1 MDLLEASWRI
11 ADQFVIL
18 WLSTVLDY
26 HLSIAAEFGYIG
38 RIQNFVKGYA
48 LGANATAKRERPS
61 DRVPFNVEGREPTGE
76 ELDAIGFTAAVD
88 GFPKRL
94 EKRHR
99 DLGARVKAIYEG
111 LRRFSKDVDVEPE
124 KLLVWFPPI
133 LEDVESL
140 RGLLEN
146 KDLPADE
153 ERAEMS
159 RRVFLRCWPDAMRP
173 GNEGRVLP

>member
-1 MDLLEASWRI
+1 
-11 ADQFVIL
+11 V
-18 WLSTVLDY
+18 
-26 HLSIAAEFGYIG
+26 G
-38 RIQNFVKGYA
+38 
-48 LGANATAKRERPS
+48 
-61 DRVPFNVEGREPTGE
+61 
-76 ELDAIGFTAAVD
+76 
-88 GFPKRL
+88 
-94 EKRHR
+94 
-99 DLGARVKAIYEG
+99 
-111 LRRFSKDVDVEPE
+111 VEPE
-124 KLLVWFPPI
+124 KLLAWFPPI